1 MRSERTHML
10 SASSLM
16 GDGVR
21 NSKGEDLGTIKDI
34 VLDLDGGNVVYAVLS
49 FGGFLGLGDKL
60 FAIPWDSL
68 DIDMHNRV
76 LVLDVPRDQLENAPG
91 FDRENWPEQPDDEF
105 IDSVYTHYGHEPYS
119 SRRSKSREFAGA
131 DTQQRTGGRTISGTD
146 EGTRNRPV
154 SGTDPIGHERRSG
167 ADVSTGRI
175 SGTDAD
181 RGIDSGSRTSE
192 GGRLSG
198 GINDPKQKL

>member
-10 SASSLM
+10 SASSLI

-21 NSKGEDLGTIKDI
+21 NSAGEDLGTIKDM

-68 DIDMHNRV
+68 NIDMQNRV
-76 LVLDVPRDQLENAPG
+76 VVLDVPRDRLENAPG
-91 FDRENWPEQPDDEF
+91 FDRDNWPEQPDDEF

-119 SRRSKSREFAGA
+119 DRRTRFQEFSAAGI
-131 DTQQRTGGRTISGTD
+131 RGGTGGGTFSGTD
-146 EGTRNRPV
+146 QGMRGSTV

-167 ADVSTGRI
+167 SDVSTGRI

-181 RGIDSGSRTSE
+181 RGIDSGSRLRE

-198 GINDPKQKL
+198 GLNDPDQKL